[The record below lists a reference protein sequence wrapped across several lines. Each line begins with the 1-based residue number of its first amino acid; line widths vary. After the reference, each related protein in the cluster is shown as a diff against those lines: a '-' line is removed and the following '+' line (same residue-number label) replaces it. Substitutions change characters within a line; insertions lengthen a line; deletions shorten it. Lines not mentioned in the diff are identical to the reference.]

1 MAAPETLS
9 AEQMAAPA
17 LPAGSEQELKNVSY
31 ECFILALSIISLVNI
46 VLLFLVR
53 QPEVGLVL
61 TVMDVVLSCIFLGD
75 FAYRLFTAPTKRG
88 YFVGQRGWLDLLSS
102 LPLPQVKVFRLFRVV
117 RVVRLLREVGPRR
130 FFDAVLRDRASSAL
144 LVVIFLALL
153 LLEFG
158 SVLMLAIEIRAPDGN
173 ITDASDALWYV
184 YVTVTT
190 VGYGDRYPVTNAGPA
205 GGRADHDR
213 RRRPLRHPDRLPG
226 QRLRQPREGRR
237 RARCRRRH
245 RHRHRQEWRGH
256 RRAEGRGGRAAP
268 AAAGPA
274 NAPPGQAPQPLASG
288 WRHGSPSRRGLR
300 ST

>member
-9 AEQMAAPA
+9 AEQIAAPGT
-17 LPAGSEQELKNVSY
+17 LRTGSGQELKNVSY
-31 ECFILALSIISLVNI
+31 ECFILALSITSLVNI
-46 VLLFLVR
+46 VLVYLAR
-53 QPEVGLVL
+53 QPEVALVL
-61 TVMDVVLSCIFLGD
+61 TVMDVILSFIFLGD
-75 FAYRLFTAPTKRG
+75 FTYRLFTAPTKRG
-88 YFVGQRGWLDLLSS
+88 YFFGQRGWLDLLSS

-158 SVLMLAIEIRAPDGN
+158 SALILAIEIRAPDGN
-173 ITDASDALWYV
+173 IKDASDALWYT

-190 VGYGDRYPVTNAGPA
+190 VGYGDRYPVTNRRAG

-213 RRRPLRHPDRLPG
+213 RRGPLRDPDRVPG
-226 QRLRQPREGRR
+226 QRLRQPLEGRR
-237 RARCRRRH
+237 QGTATPTPTLPR
-245 RHRHRQEWRGH
+245 WRGH
-256 RRAEGRGGRAAP
+256 RRAEGRGGRAPP

-274 NAPPGQAPQPLASG
+274 TGAAGAGATAAG
-288 WRHGSPSRRGLR
+288 GG
-300 ST
+300 